1 MHKSYLVVA
10 RPKTK
15 PLDNGG
21 GEWAFS
27 VEYDQLV
34 YLKDARRCV
43 KEAQRRLPDDEV
55 QIWRETTK
63 TKVIERYPPTKV
75 TE

>member
-21 GEWAFS
+21 GEWAFT
-27 VEYDQLV
+27 VEYDDLV
-34 YLKDARRCV
+34 HLKDARRFV
-43 KEAQRRLPDDEV
+43 GEVQHRRPDDEV
-55 QIWRETTK
+55 QIWQDITK

-75 TE
+75 V